1 MPFPRK
7 VKVIKTDEI
16 LDEKIRQLIDLSKQQ
31 KSTVSIQDISRILP
45 DTIAIA
51 SELEKV
57 VNILEGLHIKVIDPA
72 EEDILSSNKNE
83 EIEAALSSTPDGIE
97 DPVRMYLKQMG
108 SIPLLTYEQEIQ
120 ISKDIEQAEHTAFD
134 QLFSYSLSLDYQL
147 DLASKLI
154 EHNERFDQLVIE
166 KKVMNRAEYYEDL
179 PKLINQCKTLKT
191 QINTLWQKYWNESDA
206 NKKETLFKRYHEYER
221 HLKPIFKKF
230 CFKLKLFEDFLDQYA
245 PTVREIEKYN
255 KYLKDEIPANDAQA
269 LPKNEIKKRLQE
281 IEYQLRIKPSD
292 FVKMVQVVRSNTQK
306 ADAAKSK
313 MVESNLRLVISI
325 AKKYTNRGL
334 SFLDLIQEGNVGL
347 MRAVEKFE
355 YIRGY
360 KFSTYA
366 TWWIRQSITRSIA
379 DQARTIRMPVHMI
392 EVLNKLTQ
400 AQKQLFQEL
409 GYDPTIEE
417 IAEATQI
424 PVDTAKNVF
433 KMAQQPISLQSPTST
448 NEDSCVGDFI
458 EDKSSGN
465 PSEIAAYNLL
475 KERFLAVLDTLTER
489 ERSVIVLRFGLNG
502 GYSHT
507 LEEVGKKFQV
517 TRERIRQIEAKAL
530 RKMRHPMRIHQI
542 KGFLEEEDTISQSAI
557 DEILDKKRRAD
568 NKALL
573 EQLRQLHLN
582 PNGSF
587 SAQEEASEKGTRPI
601 KTKRVSKRN

>member
-1 MPFPRK
+1 MPFSRK

-16 LDEKIRQLIDLSKQQ
+16 LDEKIRQLVDLSKQQ

-57 VNILEGLHIKVIDPA
+57 INILEGLHIKVIDTA
-72 EEDILSSNKNE
+72 EEEILSSKNE
-83 EIEAALSSTPDGIE
+83 EIEAVLGNTPDGID

-120 ISKDIEQAEHTAFD
+120 ISKDIEQSEHTAFD
-134 QLFSYSLSLDYQL
+134 QLFSFSLSLDYQL
-147 DLASKLI
+147 DLANKLI
-154 EHNERFDQLVIE
+154 DHNERFDQLVIE
-166 KKVMNRAEYYEDL
+166 KKVINRAEYYEDL

-191 QINTLWQKYWNESDA
+191 QIDTLWQKYWNESNA
-206 NKKETLFKRYHEYER
+206 SKKETLLKRYHEYER

-230 CFKLKLFEDFLDQYA
+230 CFKLKLFEDFLDQYS
-245 PTVREIEKYN
+245 PIVREIEKYN
-255 KYLKDEIPANDAQA
+255 KYLKDGIPANDPQA
-269 LPKNEIKKRLQE
+269 LPKNEMKKRLQE
-281 IEYQLRIKPSD
+281 IEYQLHIKPSD

-417 IAEATQI
+417 IAEAAQV

-542 KGFLEEEDTISQSAI
+542 KGFLETEDTISQNAI
-557 DEILDKKRRAD
+557 DEILEKNRRAD

-573 EQLRQLHLN
+573 EQLHQLHLN

-587 SAQEEASEKGTRPI
+587 KTKEEASEKDAKST
-601 KTKRVSKRN
+601 KTKKVSKRK

>member
-7 VKVIKTDEI
+7 VKVIKADEI

-45 DTIAIA
+45 DTIAITR
-51 SELEKV
+51 ELEKV
-57 VNILEGLHIKVIDPA
+57 VNILEGLHIKVIDTA

-147 DLASKLI
+147 DLANKLI

-191 QINTLWQKYWNESDA
+191 QINTLWQKYWNESNA
-206 NKKETLFKRYHEYER
+206 KKKETLFKRYHEYER

-255 KYLKDEIPANDAQA
+255 KYLKDGIPANDSQA

-409 GYDPTIEE
+409 GYDPMIEE
-417 IAEATQI
+417 IAEAAQV

-587 SAQEEASEKGTRPI
+587 SAQEEAIEKDTKPI
-601 KTKRVSKRN
+601 KTKRSSKRN